1 MGSRREALALYRD
14 CLRAARRFHWANDKG
29 EPWYGGMG
37 SVFGS
42 DASPPFPCLRFSFLL
57 VPISCAWCSPHHVAS
72 SRSDVLKKSARKE
85 FEEAR
90 TERVRTDQPLQQE
103 MSWA

>member
-1 MGSRREALALYRD
+1 LARKKAEDSGEDGIMGSRREALALYRD

-29 EPWYGGMG
+29 EPW
-37 SVFGS
+37 
-42 DASPPFPCLRFSFLL
+42 
-57 VPISCAWCSPHHVAS
+57 
-72 SRSDVLKKSARKE
+72 SDVLKKSARKE